1 MAASNKRLMK
11 ASEIPAFVDAIIE
24 AGCDIC
30 AIGHHGYVVGDADLS
45 PAEREVVWPKIDKIE
60 ETYGDRDFLKLE
72 IVAYLRSIGR
82 YLDINSSATHWSENA
97 RTRH

>member
-1 MAASNKRLMK
+1 MATSNKRLMK
-11 ASEIPAFVDAIIE
+11 ASEVPTFVDAIIK

-30 AIGHHGYVVGDADLS
+30 AIGHHGYVLGDADLS
-45 PAEREVVWPKIDKIE
+45 PAEREVVWSKIKKIE

-82 YLDINSSATHWSENA
+82 YLEINSSATHWSENT
-97 RTRH
+97 RTHH